1 MSSIKPNA
9 STTSDASGDLAGAVV
24 QHISAITPAPQDD
37 YVSMTDV
44 EGRPSSSP
52 DGLSKQ
58 QVEKKTSNGA
68 SGIQVKHVN
77 ESQSSN

>member
-1 MSSIKPNA
+1 M
-9 STTSDASGDLAGAVV
+9 

-52 DGLSKQ
+52 DGPSSKQ
-58 QVEKKTSNGA
+58 AEKKGSNGA

-77 ESQSSN
+77 ETQSSNQPEPSKEHSPVESNYESPDPG

>member
-1 MSSIKPNA
+1 MSSEG
-9 STTSDASGDLAGAVV
+9 SGDLTGAVV

-52 DGLSKQ
+52 DAPSNTQGKKSKK
-58 QVEKKTSNGA
+58 V
-68 SGIQVKHVN
+68 SGIQVKHAN
-77 ESQSSN
+77 EDQSSNQAEPSKE